1 MGTFQGA
8 IATTTLA
15 FMHKFMTIKLFS
27 LLRWTG
33 FGLALLMPLTAPAL
47 AAPASPGATL
57 QVAQVAPSNPNL
69 RLTLA
74 DLPDGFIAPP
84 PAVAAQIAQQI
95 APFSGQL
102 QANGINP
109 DDLFVFLHPTA
120 FQIIVGFH
128 ATVADQAQFD
138 AYLAQ
143 SQQPEYQAAIAT
155 RIQERLATMDN
166 VALHEYKSL
175 PEMQDVGDESAG
187 LQLALEL
194 YETNFKAD
202 LITFR
207 QGDVGMF
214 TAVMYPAEV
223 DPLAPLLD
231 LANILNDRI

>member
-1 MGTFQGA
+1 
-8 IATTTLA
+8 
-15 FMHKFMTIKLFS
+15 MTIKLFS
-27 LLRWTG
+27 LLGWTG

-47 AAPASPGATL
+47 ATPTHPEAAI
-57 QVAQVAPSNPNL
+57 QIAQVAPNNPNL

-74 DLPDGFIAPP
+74 DLPEGFIAPP
-84 PAVAAQIAQQI
+84 PEVAAQIAQQI
-95 APFSGQL
+95 APLSGQM

-109 DDLFVFLHPTA
+109 EHIFVFLHPTD
-120 FQIIVGFH
+120 FQIVVGFH

-143 SQQPEYQAAIAT
+143 SQRPEYQQAIAA
-155 RIQERLATMDN
+155 RIQERLAKMAN
-166 VALHEYKSL
+166 VALNKYTSL
-175 PEMQDVGDESAG
+175 PNMQDVGDESAG
-187 LQLALEL
+187 LQLELEL

-214 TAVMYPAEV
+214 TAVMYPAEAT
-223 DPLAPLLD
+223 PLRPVLD

>member
-1 MGTFQGA
+1 M
-8 IATTTLA
+8 
-15 FMHKFMTIKLFS
+15 KLFS

-33 FGLALLMPLTAPAL
+33 FGLALLMPLTTPAL
-47 AAPASPGATL
+47 AMPTSPEAAIP
-57 QVAQVAPSNPNL
+57 VAQVAPSNPNL

-74 DLPDGFIAPP
+74 DLPNGFIAPP

-95 APFSGQL
+95 APLSGQM

-109 DDLFVFLHPTA
+109 ADIFVFLHPTA
-120 FQIIVGFH
+120 FQIVVGFH

-138 AYLAQ
+138 GYLAQ

-155 RIQERLATMDN
+155 RIRERLATIEN
-166 VALHEYKSL
+166 VALNEYTSL
-175 PEMQDVGDESAG
+175 PNMEKVGDESAG
-187 LQLALEL
+187 LQLALKL
-194 YETNFKAD
+194 YETHFKAD

-214 TAVMYPAEV
+214 TAVMYPAEAT
-223 DPLAPLLD
+223 PLRPLLE